1 VTHRQVDAVLVAG
14 YPSIGAD
21 DAVSPPAFVG
31 RERERALVAAALDSP
46 PSVVLVEGEAG
57 IGKSRLVRE
66 CLGASLAAGR
76 VLMAVCPPLRE
87 PFPLGPVADALRR
100 FSNRI
105 PGLQLSP
112 LGGALRPLFPE
123 WVGDLPPA
131 LDALDDA
138 AAIRHR
144 LFRALA
150 ELVERL
156 GVEVLVVEDAH
167 SADAVTL
174 EWLLML
180 TAGGESRLSVV
191 VTFRPGD
198 VAPESLLPRLTSR
211 RPAGGALV
219 RVALQPLDPEQTRRL
234 VGSMFAAANVS
245 EQFAT
250 FLHERTDGLPLAVE
264 ESVLLLRDRRDL
276 VRMGGEWARRVVAE
290 LQVPPTL
297 RDVVLER
304 VQRLDAAARTV
315 LDAAAVLGDPADEP
329 LLGEVAGLDDRDAA
343 RGLGAALASGL
354 LREAGPGLFVFRH
367 PLHAKAVQDAIPAS
381 LRRRFD
387 RLAARALQR
396 EEHPPVVRLCR
407 HCRGAGDVPGWR
419 RYGEAAARLA
429 LESGDHFTAVSLL
442 HELLTGAEH
451 PAPQRARLARLL
463 GEATVRRSGTL
474 AGMETVVRDTLA
486 GVLADDDLP
495 GAERGEI
502 RLLLGWLLYQLA
514 DFDAGQ
520 VTLEAAV
527 AELDGR
533 PPSAARAMI
542 YLAHPRANSWPAQR
556 HLTWLQRAADVLRD
570 PSIPVADQRA
580 LRAEH
585 ATALM
590 LLGEETG
597 WELAAE
603 LSQVA
608 TTSAER
614 LQRAHECSS
623 FGYLAM
629 LWGRYGEARERLELG
644 LQLADVEN
652 YWRVRCSI
660 LASRLHL
667 DWHTGNWAGLR
678 DRAEALS
685 LTEGVQPADRR
696 EAMLVIGLLD
706 AAAGERAASHRLA
719 AVLAEAQ
726 RHGPVDLSLP
736 SAAMLARRYLAEGRG
751 DLAIAVT
758 DEPAALLRTKGIW
771 LWATELAVTRTEI
784 LLAAGRRDE
793 AAAWVAAFAAGL
805 GTRNMPA
812 AQAALLTCRATLDE
826 MLDPEAAG
834 VGYARAAD
842 AWAAAPR
849 PYSELLAR
857 EGRGRCL
864 LATAARDDG
873 LAVLLDAQ
881 RRMRELGASWDADRV
896 AHALRQQGVEVTHPW
911 RGGRRGYGG
920 QLSPRE
926 RQVASL
932 VSRGMTNRQVAESL
946 YLSPKTVS
954 RHLGSAMRK
963 LGAPSRVALVA
974 LADSFSSEPAGVSSV
989 ATRGALTNGTA
1000 D

>member
-1 VTHRQVDAVLVAG
+1 MTHTQVGAAPLAG
-14 YPSIGAD
+14 YPSIGDD

-66 CLGASLAAGR
+66 CLSASLAAGR

-87 PFPLGPVADALRR
+87 PFPLGPVVDALRR
-100 FSNRI
+100 FSDRI

-123 WVGDLPPA
+123 WVGDLPAAP
-131 LDALDDA
+131 DALDDA
-138 AAIRHR
+138 AATRHR

-156 GVEVLVVEDAH
+156 GVEVLVLEDAH

-219 RVALQPLDPEQTRRL
+219 RVALQPLDPAQTRRL
-234 VGSMFAAANVS
+234 VGSMFAAVNVS
-245 EQFAT
+245 DQFAT

-276 VRMGGEWARRVVAE
+276 VRMDGEWARRVVAE

-315 LDAAAVLGDPADEP
+315 LDAAAVLGAPADES

-354 LREAGPGLFVFRH
+354 LREAGTGLFAFRH
-367 PLHAKAVQDAIPAS
+367 ALHAKAVQDAIPAS

-396 EEHPPVVRLCR
+396 EEHPPVVRLSR

-451 PAPQRARLARLL
+451 PGPQRARLARLL
-463 GEATVRRSGTL
+463 GEATVRRPGTL

-495 GAERGEI
+495 RAERGEI

-533 PPSAARAMI
+533 PASAARAMI

-556 HLTWLQRAADVLRD
+556 HLAWLQRAADILPD
-570 PSIPVADQRA
+570 FSIPVADQLA

-590 LLGEETG
+590 LLGEEAG

-603 LSQVA
+603 LSRGA
-608 TTSAER
+608 ATSAER
-614 LQRAHECSS
+614 LQRAHECSN
-623 FGYLAM
+623 FGHLAM
-629 LWGRYGEARERLELG
+629 LWGRYREARERLELG

-660 LASRLHL
+660 VASRLHL

-678 DRAEALS
+678 DRAEALA

-696 EAMLVIGLLD
+696 EATLVTGLLD
-706 AAAGERAASHRLA
+706 AAAGEGAASHRLA
-719 AVLAEAQ
+719 AVLAETQ
-726 RHGPVDLSLP
+726 RHGPLDLSLP
-736 SAAMLARRYLAEGRG
+736 SAGMLARRYLAEGRG
-751 DLAIAVT
+751 DLALAVT

-771 LWATELAVTRTEI
+771 LWATELAATRTEA
-784 LLAAGRRDE
+784 LLTAGRRDE
-793 AAAWVAAFAAGL
+793 AADWVAAFATGL

-812 AQAALLTCRATLDE
+812 AQAALITCRATLD
-826 MLDPEAAG
+826 DPDAAALG
-834 VGYARAAD
+834 FARAAD
-842 AWAAAPR
+842 AWAAVPR

-857 EGRGRCL
+857 EGQGRCL
-864 LATAARDDG
+864 LATAGRDDG
-873 LAVLLDAQ
+873 LEVLLDTQ

-896 AHALRQQGVEVTHPW
+896 AHVLRQQGVEVTHPW
-911 RGGRRGYGG
+911 RGGRRGYGA

-926 RQVASL
+926 RQVAAL

-963 LGAPSRVALVA
+963 LGAPSRAALVA

-989 ATRGALTNGTA
+989 TTPRAPTNGTA
-1000 D
+1000 G